1 MKLLIAASMA
11 AAATNA
17 ITIKSACL
25 TKVDQ
30 VGNLASGTGVAFDQS
45 AEIYTNLDTESVPT
59 SSNVCV
65 MIENTALTL
74 NLFGLTMD
82 LVGSSSPVTMSNVGP

>member
-30 VGNLASGTGVAFDQS
+30 VGNLASTGVAFD
-45 AEIYTNLDTESVPT
+45 
-59 SSNVCV
+59 
-65 MIENTALTL
+65 
-74 NLFGLTMD
+74 
-82 LVGSSSPVTMSNVGP
+82 